1 MQTQNRLLDDIARL
15 ANGAAGLASGLREEI
30 ETLIK
35 HRLDRLL
42 ADMDLVSREEFEVVK
57 EMAATARAEQDVLA
71 GRLAELEALLA
82 GADAAPAAPTD
93 ATSEEESPDS

>member
-35 HRLDRLL
+35 HRIDRLL

-57 EMAATARAEQDVLA
+57 EMAATARAEQDILA
-71 GRLAELEALLA
+71 GRLAEFEALLA
-82 GADAAPAAPTD
+82 GAGAAPDAPTD
-93 ATSEEESPDS
+93 AASEEESPDS

>member
-35 HRLDRLL
+35 HRIDRLL

-57 EMAATARAEQDVLA
+57 EMAATARAEQDILA

-82 GADAAPAAPTD
+82 GAGAAPDAA
-93 ATSEEESPDS
+93 SEEESPDS